1 MTFWTRVFREK
12 RAIVV
17 ALLLGVVLNVAAY
30 GLIVYPLAVKS
41 GGAAE
46 RATAAAAA
54 LRAAERDL
62 AGAKALVTGKSRAE
76 EALSTFYDKVLPAD
90 ESHARRQT
98 YTALPSLARKANV
111 KFAERRTDL
120 DPTMAKNS
128 RVGRLQIR
136 MVLSGEWESI
146 RQFIYDV
153 ESASEFVIIDDV
165 IVAQNDPGKPLTLTL
180 ELSTYFRLG
189 ANGN

>member
-1 MTFWTRVFREK
+1 MSLWKRVFAEK
-12 RAIVV
+12 RAPIV
-17 ALLLGVVLNVAAY
+17 ALLVGIMVNVAAY
-30 GLIVYPLAVKS
+30 GLIVYPLGVKS

-46 RATAAAAA
+46 RASVAAAS
-54 LRAAERDL
+54 LRAAEQDF
-62 AGAKALVTGKSRAE
+62 AGAKALVTGKTRAE
-76 EALSTFYDKVLPAD
+76 QELSTFYDKVLPAD

-98 YTALPSLARKANV
+98 YTALPNLARRANV
-111 KFAERRTDL
+111 RFAERRTEL
-120 DPTMAKNS
+120 DPAMPKNS

-165 IVAQNDPGKPLTLTL
+165 TVTQNEPGRPLTLTL
-180 ELSTYFRLG
+180 QLSTYFRLRSN
-189 ANGN
+189 AD

>member
-1 MTFWTRVFREK
+1 MTFWQRVFAEK
-12 RAIVV
+12 RAPIVALIVGVV
-17 ALLLGVVLNVAAY
+17 ANVAASA
-30 GLIVYPLAVKS
+30 LVVYPRGVKS
-41 GGAAE
+41 RGAAE
-46 RATAAAAA
+46 RANVAASS

-62 AGAKALVTGKSRAE
+62 EAAKALVTGKTRADQE
-76 EALSTFYDKVLPAD
+76 LSTFYDKVLPAD

-98 YTALPSLARKANV
+98 YTALPNLARKANV
-111 KFAERRTDL
+111 RFAERRTDL
-120 DPTMAKNS
+120 DRTLKNS
-128 RVGRLQIR
+128 RVARLQIR

-165 IVAQNDPGKPLTLTL
+165 TLAQNDPAKPLTLTL

-189 ANGN
+189 SNGN

>member
-1 MTFWTRVFREK
+1 
-12 RAIVV
+12 
-17 ALLLGVVLNVAAY
+17 
-30 GLIVYPLAVKS
+30 
-41 GGAAE
+41 
-46 RATAAAAA
+46 
-54 LRAAERDL
+54 
-62 AGAKALVTGKSRAE
+62 
-76 EALSTFYDKVLPAD
+76 VLPSD

-98 YTALPSLARKANV
+98 YTALPNLARRANV
-111 KFAERRTDL
+111 KFAERRTEIDRSL
-120 DPTMAKNS
+120 PKNS

-165 IVAQNDPGKPLTLTL
+165 TLSQNDAGKPLTLTL

>member
-1 MTFWTRVFREK
+1 MTFWQRVFAER
-12 RAIVV
+12 RAAIV
-17 ALLLGVVLNVAAY
+17 ALLAGVIVNVAAY
-30 GLIVYPLAVKS
+30 ALVVYPRGVKS
-41 GGAAE
+41 RGAAA
-46 RATAAAAA
+46 RANVAAAS
-54 LRAAERDL
+54 LRAAERDV
-62 AGAKALVTGKSRAE
+62 ASAKALVTGKSRADE
-76 EALSTFYDKVLPAD
+76 ELSTFYDKVLPSN

-98 YTALPSLARKANV
+98 YTALPNLARKANV
-111 KFAERRTDL
+111 KFAERRTDIDRSL
-120 DPTMAKNS
+120 PKNS

-165 IVAQNDPGKPLTLTL
+165 TLSQNEPGKPLTLTL

-189 ANGN
+189 SNGN

>member
-1 MTFWTRVFREK
+1 VSLWTRIFLEK
-12 RAIVV
+12 RTLLV
-17 ALLLGVVLNVAAY
+17 ALGAGVVLDVAGYA
-30 GLIVYPLAVKS
+30 LIVYPRGVKS
-41 GGAAE
+41 RGAAE
-46 RATAAAAA
+46 RASVAATS
-54 LRAAERDL
+54 LGAAERDF
-62 AGAKALVTGKSRAE
+62 AGAKALVAGKTRAE
-76 EALSTFYDKVLPAD
+76 QELATFYDKVLPAD
-90 ESHARRQT
+90 ESQARRQT
-98 YTALPSLARKANV
+98 YTALPNLARKANV

-120 DPTMAKNS
+120 DPAIPKNS

-165 IVAQNDPGKPLTLTL
+165 ILAQNDPGKPLTLTL

-189 ANGN
+189 PNAN

>member
-1 MTFWTRVFREK
+1 VSFWRRVFVEK
-12 RAIVV
+12 RAPIL
-17 ALLLGVVLNVAAY
+17 ALLVGAVANVAVYVLA
-30 GLIVYPLAVKS
+30 VYPLAVKS
-41 GGAAE
+41 GGAAD
-46 RATAAAAA
+46 RASVAAASR
-54 LRAAERDL
+54 RAAEQDF
-62 AGAKALVTGKSRAE
+62 AGATALVTGKTRAE
-76 EALSTFYDKVLPAD
+76 QELSTFYDKVLPAD

-98 YTALPSLARKANV
+98 YTALPNLARRANV
-111 KFAERRTDL
+111 RFAERKTDVDL
-120 DPTMAKNS
+120 SMSKNS

-165 IVAQNDPGKPLTLTL
+165 ILAQTDPSKPLTLTL

-189 ANGN
+189 THGN

>member
-1 MTFWTRVFREK
+1 MSFWRRVFVEK
-12 RAIVV
+12 RAPIL
-17 ALLLGVVLNVAAY
+17 ALLVGAVANVAVYVLA
-30 GLIVYPLAVKS
+30 VYPLAVKS
-41 GGAAE
+41 GGAAD
-46 RATAAAAA
+46 RASVAAASR
-54 LRAAERDL
+54 RAAEQDF
-62 AGAKALVTGKSRAE
+62 AGATALVTGKTRAE
-76 EALSTFYDKVLPAD
+76 QELSTFYDKVLPAD

-98 YTALPSLARKANV
+98 YTALPNLARRANV
-111 KFAERRTDL
+111 RFAERKTDVDL
-120 DPTMAKNS
+120 SMSKNS

-165 IVAQNDPGKPLTLTL
+165 ILAQTDPSKPLTLTL

-189 ANGN
+189 THGN

>member
-1 MTFWTRVFREK
+1 MSFWKRVFLEK
-12 RAIVV
+12 RALVV
-17 ALLLGVVLNVAAY
+17 ALAAGVVLNLAAY
-30 GLIVYPLAVKS
+30 ALIVYPRGVKS
-41 GGAAE
+41 AGAAE
-46 RATAAAAA
+46 RAAVAATS
-54 LRAAERDL
+54 LRAAELDF
-62 AGAKALVTGKSRAE
+62 AGAKALVTGKTRAE
-76 EALSTFYDKVLPAD
+76 EELSTFYDKVLPAD

-98 YTALPSLARKANV
+98 YTALPKLARRANV

-120 DPTMAKNS
+120 DPATPKNS

-165 IVAQNDPGKPLTLTL
+165 TLAQNDAGKPLTLTL
-180 ELSTYFRLG
+180 ELSTYFRL
-189 ANGN
+189 AVNGN

>member
-1 MTFWTRVFREK
+1 VTFRQRVFAEK
-12 RAIVV
+12 RAPIV
-17 ALLLGVVLNVAAY
+17 ALVVGVVVNMAAY
-30 GLIVYPLAVKS
+30 ALVVYPRGVKS
-41 GGAAE
+41 RGAAQ
-46 RATAAAAA
+46 RANMAASA
-54 LRAAERDL
+54 LLAAERDL
-62 AGAKALVTGKSRAE
+62 ASAKALVTGKTRADQE
-76 EALSTFYDKVLPAD
+76 LSTFYDKVLPAD

-98 YTALPSLARKANV
+98 YAPLVSLARKANV

-120 DPTMAKNS
+120 DRRLPKNS

-146 RQFIYDV
+146 RRFIYDV

-165 IVAQNDPGKPLTLTL
+165 TLAQNDPGKPLTLTL

-189 ANGN
+189 SNGN

>member
-1 MTFWTRVFREK
+1 MSLWKRVFAEK
-12 RAIVV
+12 RAPIV
-17 ALLLGVVLNVAAY
+17 ALLVGIMVNVAAY
-30 GLIVYPLAVKS
+30 GLIVYPLGVKS

-46 RATAAAAA
+46 RASVAAAS
-54 LRAAERDL
+54 LRAAEQDF
-62 AGAKALVTGKSRAE
+62 AGAQALVTGKTRAE
-76 EALSTFYDKVLPAD
+76 QELSTFYDKVLPAD

-98 YTALPSLARKANV
+98 YTALPNLARRANV
-111 KFAERRTDL
+111 RFAERRTEL
-120 DPTMAKNS
+120 DPAMPKNS

-165 IVAQNDPGKPLTLTL
+165 TVTQNEPGRPLTLTL
-180 ELSTYFRLG
+180 QLSTYFRLRSN
-189 ANGN
+189 AD

>member
-1 MTFWTRVFREK
+1 MSFWKRVFLEK
-12 RAIVV
+12 RAVVV
-17 ALLLGVVLNVAAY
+17 ALLFGVALNVAAY

-41 GGAAE
+41 GGAAD
-46 RATAAAAA
+46 RAAVAAAS
-54 LRAAERDL
+54 LQAAERDF
-62 AGAKALVTGKSRAE
+62 AGAKALVTGTSRADE
-76 EALSTFYDKVLPAD
+76 ELSTFYDKVLPAD

-98 YTALPSLARKANV
+98 YTALPNLARRANV
-111 KFAERRTDL
+111 KFAERRTEL
-120 DPTMAKNS
+120 DPATPKHS

-136 MVLSGEWESI
+136 MMLSGDWESI

-153 ESASEFVIIDDV
+153 ESSSEFLIIDDV
-165 IVAQNDPGKPLTLTL
+165 TLAQNDPGKPLTLTL